1 MELKDRINVFHFK
14 DGRLERD
21 EKKSEEYSE
30 VSKIIDKRE
39 RKWAYT
45 VKYTESGKE

>member
-1 MELKDRINVFHFK
+1 MELKNRINVFHFE
-14 DGRLERD
+14 DGKLRQD

-30 VSKIIDKRE
+30 ASKIIEKRE

-45 VKYTESGKE
+45 VKYTESGKK